1 MRASASRTL
10 ATATLALAGLVVV
23 YVAAAVVLL
32 RFDIDGLLFVQSPS
46 PADSGAVTQAIR
58 LQGHDGAE
66 MIVRRFDRAVTLPRQ
81 GCVVFFPGQRGGLD
95 RYANTLFPELEHAG
109 LAVYAVAY
117 PGQDGA
123 PGRARIDDVQTLAA
137 AAVAKVVDV
146 CGRAQTV
153 VLGRSLG
160 AMIAAYAAGTLP
172 PAGLVMESAS
182 PSLSAGIRGAL
193 RERWFLRPLQALP
206 IEHLVPHDFSIAEAV
221 PAELHAALFQGSAD
235 TRTPLADFGPEPGE
249 PARMPLIVVPGG
261 THADTLERA
270 TPAMI
275 ATMLG
280 MIHGS
285 EEALAARAEE

>member
-1 MRASASRTL
+1 MRAPAPGKL
-10 ATATLALAGLVVV
+10 AAVTLAL
-23 YVAAAVVLL
+23 VAAYAGVAVVLL
-32 RFDIDGLLFVQSPS
+32 RFDLDGLLFPRS
-46 PADSGAVTQAIR
+46 PAPTDSGAFTPAFR
-58 LQGHDGAE
+58 LPGHDGAA
-66 MIVRRFDRAVTLPRQ
+66 MIVRRFDRAVTRPVQ

-95 RYANTLFPELEHAG
+95 RYANSPFPELAHAG
-109 LAVYAVAY
+109 LVVYAVAY

-137 AAVAKVVDV
+137 TAVAKVVDT

-160 AMIAAYAAGTLP
+160 AMIAAYAAGALP
-172 PAGLVMESAS
+172 PAGLVMESAA

-193 RERWFLRPLQALP
+193 RERWYLRPLALLP
-206 IEHLVPHDFSIAEAV
+206 IERIVPHDFSIAEAV
-221 PAELHAALFQGSAD
+221 PAELHAAIFQGSAD

-249 PARMPLIVVPGG
+249 PARMPLVVVPGG
-261 THADTLERA
+261 THTDTLQRA
-270 TPAMI
+270 TPAII

-285 EEALAARAEE
+285 EEALAARVED